1 MAKRQRTMRDMFLR
15 SGDCVDMSNESSTNT
30 SNAKKEL
37 TQVEAARLAWK
48 DAWYSQFHWIEFNS
62 DLGRVYCKVCRDKQ
76 ARNVFAR
83 AGSINIKVSAFQ
95 DHNMSVE
102 HKKLEWA
109 ANQGEKAMR
118 KIVEKTIT
126 ACDDALITLFRSA
139 YFLAKE
145 TMPLTK
151 FPSLCKLLLKSKSN
165 ITESLYHDEKSCAEM
180 VFCISNVIQ
189 KKI

>member
-1 MAKRQRTMRDMFLR
+1 
-15 SGDCVDMSNESSTNT
+15 MSNKSSTNT
-30 SNAKKEL
+30 SNTKKEL
-37 TQVEAARLAWK
+37 TQVEAARLTWK
-48 DAWYSQFHWIEFNS
+48 DAWYFQFHWIEFNS
-62 DLGRVYCKVCRDKQ
+62 DLGKVYCKVCRDKQ
-76 ARNVFAR
+76 ASNVFAR
-83 AGSINIKVSAFQ
+83 AGSINIKVLSFQ

-109 ANQGEKAMR
+109 ANQCEKTMR

-145 TMPLTK
+145 IMSLTK
-151 FPSLCKLLLKSKSN
+151 FPSLCNLLLKSKSN
-165 ITESLYHDEKSCAEM
+165 ITESLYHDKKSCAEM

-189 KKI
+189 KKKI

>member
-1 MAKRQRTMRDMFLR
+1 MR
-15 SGDCVDMSNESSTNT
+15 
-30 SNAKKEL
+30 
-37 TQVEAARLAWK
+37 K

-102 HKKLEWA
+102 HKKLEWT

-126 ACDDALITLFRSA
+126 ACDDALITLFMSA

-145 TMPLTK
+145 TMPSTK
-151 FPSLCKLLLKSKSN
+151 FPSLCKLLLKFKSN

-180 VFCISNVIQ
+180 VFYISNVI
-189 KKI
+189 